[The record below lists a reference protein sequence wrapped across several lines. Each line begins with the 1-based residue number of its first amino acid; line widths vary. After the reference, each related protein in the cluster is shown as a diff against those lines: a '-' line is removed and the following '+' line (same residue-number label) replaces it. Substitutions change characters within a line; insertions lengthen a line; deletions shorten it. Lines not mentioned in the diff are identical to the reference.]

1 MKSASQTAS
10 SRRLPL
16 PGEQMIQYELRVT
29 TAHGEM
35 PTEVMHPSSGAKFP
49 AIIMFMDAP
58 GIRAEL
64 RAMARRIA
72 KAGYCCFLPDL
83 YYRFGHIRLDLTR
96 RTEAHAELY
105 RHLGASLANDEMAA
119 DTANLLRDAAGES
132 SVRDGGVGCI
142 GFSIGGRFAMQAAG
156 QYPDVVV
163 AAVSVCGSGIVSDKS
178 DSPHRALQ
186 GAQAELLFEFA
197 ENDAAVPLEH
207 IRTLESTLV
216 SAKRRHAIAI
226 EPGTQH
232 GYVFPMRPMY
242 RASAAENSWKRIFDL
257 FGRALNP

>member
-1 MKSASQTAS
+1 
-10 SRRLPL
+10 
-16 PGEQMIQYELRVT
+16 MIQYELRVT

-72 KAGYCCFLPDL
+72 KAG
-83 YYRFGHIRLDLTR
+83 
-96 RTEAHAELY
+96 
-105 RHLGASLANDEMAA
+105 
-119 DTANLLRDAAGES
+119 
-132 SVRDGGVGCI
+132 DGGVGCI

-232 GYVFPMRPMY
+232 GYVFPIAPPRLKTRGSEY
-242 RASAAENSWKRIFDL
+242 SIYSAGL
-257 FGRALNP
+257 